1 MKSIWHS
8 FDVEST
14 RELSMRIRLCCGIV
28 VLFGMFSAVN
38 LCAQDTGT
46 ITGTVRDNSGAV
58 IQGADVKISGAAGG
72 IERATTTNSDG
83 DYLAAGLPGGTYN
96 LSISA
101 KGFRTFRGNGVVLR
115 VGQKARVDAA
125 LAIGDITTEIVVQGE
140 ELNQVETQSSDL
152 SGTVTG
158 KQISQLQLN
167 GRNFTQ
173 LLALSPGATNQ
184 SGQDEAGTGLSTVSY
199 SVNGGR
205 TEYNN
210 WEIDGGNNMDDG
222 SNTTLMSYPSLDSI
236 AEVRVL
242 SSNYGAQY
250 GRNSS
255 GTVEVETKSGTK
267 KFHGDLFEY
276 VRNDKFNARNYFSSS
291 VDPYKK
297 NDFGFTIGGPVT
309 IPGLYNKSKD
319 KTFFFYSQEW
329 RRDRVPGQ
337 NFNAIVPSCAE
348 RGLTAGTGGVGCTGT
363 QSAFGNFSE
372 LCPGPDCPTN
382 PNNVV
387 GGVPQPFTNNQVPI
401 DPTSVPL
408 LAMFPYPN
416 AQDPNSGYWY
426 YNQGF
431 PSPTNFTEEL
441 FRIDHNINSKLH
453 ANVRYI
459 HDSWTSISPTPL
471 WTDGTSYP
479 TIQTSYQQP
488 TTSLVV
494 HLTATITPTLLNE
507 FVAGY
512 STNHIVMQNQG
523 AWKRPQNYNL
533 GLFQNGFGGGRLPG
547 VSLGGGQNFAGLA
560 EDVGYVPNGPVNSNP
575 SYTYRDNLS
584 KIVGR
589 HNLTIGGYFV
599 ASQKNEIPQ
608 VNPSVGGLASFSTGF
623 PGSTGNPFADFLAG
637 SVDTFQQASGQP
649 KYYLRYKIFEP
660 YFQDDWHVNSHLT
673 LNLGLRIS
681 LFGTV
686 HDRLDLGPGAGIGY
700 SFDPA
705 KYDHTPGATV
715 INPDG
720 TVSGT
725 YHNPYNTLPGMDGS
739 FNGMVKC
746 GAGGIPTGCAQG
758 HLFNPAPR
766 IGFAYDPQGNGKT
779 AIRGGYGIFFEHT
792 NGNEAVVTQL
802 EGSPP
807 GVQNPIQGPIGTT
820 FSSTG
825 QIAISGY
832 SLVGANLGAAYP
844 ESGIISLPQKQI
856 WPYVQQ
862 WHFDIERQLPAH
874 IVGIISYVG
883 SKGTHLGMQSDINQ
897 LKSVAEQGLTNP
909 YKPGQAMAGPNPT
922 TEYPGDCASGTAGP
936 GGPTIPGFNTDMLPA
951 DQSGVG
957 INMYLAC
964 GGSAAFFRPYPGYG
978 TVHARFNA
986 GSSIYH
992 GLEMSARKTVGALQM
1007 SASYTYS
1014 HSIDDASSAGDGG
1027 FVDSYNFKGNRASS
1041 NFDQRHVFS
1050 FSYIYDLP
1058 FFKTGGLTHSL
1069 LGGWQYSGITAFS
1082 TGSPFNVT
1090 NGGVS
1095 NATQYISSDN
1105 AGVANGIGTG
1115 SRPDL
1120 VGNPH
1125 GAIPAGVLYGANNA
1139 GPLLVNPTAF
1149 AAPQGLTYG
1158 NTPRNIAR
1166 NPHQINFDMAIFKH
1180 FAIKESAAFEFRAEA
1195 FNVFNHTEWGYIG
1208 GGAGS
1213 AGGNGSYT
1221 GGSGSVGCYGP
1232 DGNAG
1237 YPGTSTS
1244 DPNSCLLGN
1253 FMRPGAAHNPRILQ
1267 LALKFI
1273 F

>member
-1 MKSIWHS
+1 
-8 FDVEST
+8 
-14 RELSMRIRLCCGIV
+14 MRIRLVCGIV
-28 VLFGMFSAVN
+28 VLLAMFSAVN

-58 IQGADVKISGAAGG
+58 IQGAEVKISGAAGG
-72 IERATTTNSDG
+72 IERTTTTNVDG
-83 DYLAAGLPGGTYN
+83 DYSEAGLPGGTYN
-96 LSISA
+96 LTISSP
-101 KGFRTFRGNGVVLR
+101 GFKTFKGNGVVLR
-115 VGQKARVDAA
+115 IAQKARVDAA
-125 LAIGDITTEIVVQGE
+125 LSVGDVATEVVVQGE
-140 ELNQVETQSSDL
+140 ALNQVETQSSEL
-152 SGTVTG
+152 AGTVTG

-173 LLALSPGATNQ
+173 LLALAPGATNQ
-184 SGQDEAGTGLSTVSY
+184 SGQDEAGTGLATVSY

-210 WEIDGGNNMDDG
+210 WEIDGSNNMDDG

-242 SSNYGAQY
+242 TSNYGAQY

-255 GTVEVETKSGTK
+255 GTVEVETKSGTNR
-267 KFHGDLFEY
+267 FHGDIFEY
-276 VRNDKFNARNYFSSS
+276 VRNDMFNARNYFSSS

-297 NDFGFTIGGPVT
+297 NDFGFTVGGPVS
-309 IPGLYNKSKD
+309 IPGLYNKSKE
-319 KTFFFYSQEW
+319 KTFFFYSEEW

-337 NFNAIVPSCAE
+337 TFNAIVPSCAE
-348 RGLTAGTGGVGCTGT
+348 RGLTAGAGGVGCGGT

-372 LCPGPDCPTN
+372 LCPGGTAQSPGQAGQPDCPYN
-382 PNNVV
+382 PIT
-387 GGVPQPFTNNQVPI
+387 GQPFGNPGYSGLGPVPNPVLVPI
-401 DPTSVPL
+401 DATSALPL
-408 LAMFPYPN
+408 LAMFPSPN
-416 AQDPNSGYWY
+416 SQDPNTGYWY
-426 YNQGF
+426 YNQAF
-431 PSPTNFTEEL
+431 PSPTNFREEL

-459 HDSWTSISPTPL
+459 HDSWTSTSPTPL

-479 TIQTSYQQP
+479 TIQTAYQQP
-488 TTSLVV
+488 TTSLVI

-512 STNHIVMQNQG
+512 STNHIVMQNEG
-523 AWKRPQNYNL
+523 AWKRPAGYNL

-547 VSLGGGQNFAGLA
+547 VSLNGGQVFNGIA

-575 SYTYRDNLS
+575 SYTYRDNVS
-584 KIVGR
+584 KIIGK
-589 HNLTIGGYFV
+589 HNLQFGGSFI

-608 VNPSVGGLASFSTGF
+608 VNPSVGGLASFSTGLST
-623 PGSTGNPFADFLAG
+623 STGNPFADLLSG
-637 SVDTFQQASGQP
+637 NVDSFQQASGQP

-660 YFQDDWHVNSHLT
+660 YFQDDWRVNSHLT

-686 HDRLDLGPGAGIGY
+686 HARLDQGPGAGIGY

-705 KYDHTPGATV
+705 KYDFTPGATV
-715 INPDG
+715 INSDG

-725 YHNPYNTLPGMDGS
+725 YQNPYNTLPGMDGS

-766 IGFAYDPQGNGKT
+766 LGFAFDPAGDGKL

-792 NGNEAVVTQL
+792 NGNEAVATQL

-807 GVQNPIQGPIGTT
+807 GVQNPQQGPIGTQ
-820 FSSTG
+820 FDSNG
-825 QIAISGY
+825 NIVASGY
-832 SLVGANLGAAYP
+832 SQIGANLGAVFP
-844 ESGIISLPQKQI
+844 ESGIVSLPQKQI

-862 WHFDIERQLPAH
+862 WHFDIERQFPAH

-883 SKGTHLGMQSDINQ
+883 SKGTHLGTHVDINQ
-897 LKSVAEQGLTNP
+897 LKSVADQGLTNP
-909 YKPGQAMAGPNPT
+909 YKPGEAIGPNDCINGT
-922 TEYPGDCASGTAGP
+922 TPSNV
-936 GGPTIPGFNTDMLPA
+936 TIPGYTPHVVGGQLIQDNPEA
-951 DQSGVG
+951 QSGAG
-957 INMYLAC
+957 INMWIAC
-964 GGSAAFFRPYPGYG
+964 GGNAAFFRPYLGYG
-978 TVHARFNA
+978 TIQAKFNA
-986 GSSIYH
+986 ASSIYH
-992 GLEMSARKTVGALQM
+992 GLEMSARKTVGALQI

-1014 HSIDDASSAGDGG
+1014 HSIDDSSSAGESG
-1027 FVDSYNFKGNRASS
+1027 FVDSYNLKIDRASS
-1041 NFDQRHVFS
+1041 NFDQRHVFT

-1058 FFKTGGLTHSL
+1058 FFKTGGLAHSL

-1090 NGGVS
+1090 NAGAGS
-1095 NATQYISSDN
+1095 IPADN
-1105 AGVANGIGTG
+1105 AGVANGVGTG

-1120 VGNPH
+1120 VGNPQA
-1125 GAIPAGVLYGANNA
+1125 GIPGGVLYAANSA

-1149 AAPQGLTYG
+1149 AAPQGLTFG

-1166 NPHQINFDMAIFKH
+1166 NPHQINFDMALYKH
-1180 FAIKESAAFEFRAEA
+1180 FKVNEHAAFEFRTEA

-1213 AGGNGSYT
+1213 AGNNGGYT
-1221 GGSGSVGCYGP
+1221 GGTGAAACYGP

-1237 YPGTSTS
+1237 YPGTPT
-1244 DPNSCLLGN
+1244 DPGSSCLLGN

>member
-1 MKSIWHS
+1 
-8 FDVEST
+8 
-14 RELSMRIRLCCGIV
+14 MRIGLFSAIV
-28 VLFGMFSAVN
+28 LLLGMFSAAS
-38 LCAQDTGT
+38 LQAQDTGV
-46 ITGTVRDNSGAV
+46 ITGTVHDNTGAV
-58 IQGADVKISGAAGG
+58 IQGADVKISGTAGG
-72 IERATTTNSDG
+72 IERTTTTNSDG

-96 LSISA
+96 LAITA
-101 KGFRTFRGNGVVLR
+101 KGFNTFKGNGVVLR
-115 VGQKARVDAA
+115 VGQKARVDAT
-125 LAIGDITTEIVVQGE
+125 LTVGNVTTEVVVQGE
-140 ELNQVETQSSDL
+140 LLNQVETQSSDL

-158 KQISQLQLN
+158 RQISQLQLN

-184 SGQDEAGTGLSTVSY
+184 SGQDEPGQGLSTVAY

-222 SNTTLMSYPSLDSI
+222 SNTTLMAYPSIDAI

-255 GTVEVETKSGTK
+255 GTVEVETKSGTN

-276 VRNDKFNARNYFSSS
+276 VRNDKFNARNYFSSTVS
-291 VDPYKK
+291 PYKK
-297 NDFGFTIGGPVT
+297 NDFGFTVGGPVV
-309 IPGLYNKSKD
+309 IPGVYNKSKE

-337 NFNAIVPSCAE
+337 IFNAIVPSCAE
-348 RGLTAGTGGVGCTGT
+348 RGLTAGSGGVGCTGT
-363 QSAFGNFSE
+363 QAAFGDFSE
-372 LCPGPDCPTN
+372 LCPGGTATNPGQSGQPDCPYN
-382 PNNVV
+382 PVT
-387 GGVPQPFTNNQVPI
+387 GQPFGNPTYSGTGPLANPVLVPI
-401 DPTSVPL
+401 DSTSVPL

-416 AQDPNSGYWY
+416 AQDPSSGYWY

-431 PSPTNFTEEL
+431 PSPTNFKEEL

-453 ANVRYI
+453 ASVRYI
-459 HDSWTSISPTPL
+459 HDSWNSISPTPL

-479 TIQTSYQQP
+479 TIQTAYQQP
-488 TTSLVV
+488 TTSLVA

-523 AWKRPQNYNL
+523 AWQRPAGYTL

-547 VSLGGGQNFAGLA
+547 VSLNGGNVFGGLA
-560 EDVGYVPNGPVNSNP
+560 EDVGYVPNGKVNSNP
-575 SYTYRDNLS
+575 AYTYRDNIS
-584 KIVGR
+584 KIIGP
-589 HNLTIGGYFV
+589 HNLTFGGYFV

-608 VNPSVGGLASFSTGF
+608 VNPSVGGLATFDISL
-623 PGSTGNPFADFLAG
+623 PGSTGNPFADFL
-637 SVDTFQQASGQP
+637 SSNIDSFQQASGQP

-660 YFQDDWHVNSHLT
+660 YFQDDWRVNSHLT

-705 KYDHTPGATV
+705 KYDRTPGATV
-715 INPDG
+715 VDSIPNDALFG
-720 TVSGT
+720 TVGGT
-725 YHNPYNTLPGMDGS
+725 YVNPYNTLPGMNGS

-746 GAGGIPTGCAQG
+746 GAGGIPTGCASG

-766 IGFAYDPQGNGKT
+766 IGFAYDLFGDGKT
-779 AIRGGYGIFFEHT
+779 AIRGGYGIFYEHT

-807 GVQNPIQGPIGTT
+807 GVQNPSQGPIGAT
-820 FSSTG
+820 FNPDGS
-825 QIAISGY
+825 IAISGY
-832 SLVGANLGAAYP
+832 SQVGANLGAVYP

-862 WHFDIERQLPAH
+862 WHFDIEHQLPAH
-874 IVGIISYVG
+874 IVGIVSYVA
-883 SKGTHLGMQSDINQ
+883 SKGTDLGMQSDINQ

-909 YKPGQAMAGPNPT
+909 YKPGEAIGPNDCTNGT
-922 TEYPGDCASGTAGP
+922 TPSGVP
-936 GGPTIPGFNTDMLPA
+936 IPGYTTPANLDPSLPVTS
-951 DQSGVG
+951 QYSGVG
-957 INMYLAC
+957 INMYIAC
-964 GGSAAFFRPYPGYG
+964 GGNAAFFRPYPGYG
-978 TVHARFNA
+978 TIHARFNA
-986 GSSIYH
+986 ASSSYN
-992 GLEMSARKTVGALQM
+992 GLEMSARKTVGALQI

-1014 HSIDDASSAGDGG
+1014 HSIDDVSSAGDGS
-1027 FVDSYNFKGNRASS
+1027 FVDSYDFRINRASS

-1050 FSYIYDLP
+1050 LSYIYDLP
-1058 FFKTGGLTHSL
+1058 LFKAGGLTHSL
-1069 LGGWQYSGITAFS
+1069 LGGWQYSGITSFATGAPFS
-1082 TGSPFNVT
+1082 VT
-1090 NGGVS
+1090 NGGEGS
-1095 NATQYISSDN
+1095 IPADN

-1120 VGNPH
+1120 VGNPQ
-1125 GAIPAGVLYGANNA
+1125 GKIPAGDTANNS
-1139 GPLLVNPTAF
+1139 GPLLVNPAAF

-1158 NTPRNIAR
+1158 NTPRNDAR
-1166 NPHQINFDMAIFKH
+1166 NPHQINFDMAVFKH

-1195 FNVFNHTEWGYIG
+1195 FNVFNHTEWGYIA

-1213 AGGNGSYT
+1213 AGGNGSVT
-1221 GGSGSVGCYGP
+1221 GGTSSIGCYGP
-1232 DGNAG
+1232 TNGNAG
-1237 YPGTSTS
+1237 
-1244 DPNSCLLGN
+1244 DPSCLGGN
-1253 FMRPGAAHNPRILQ
+1253 FLRPGAAHNPRILQ